1 MQFPLA
7 IYGAPMIAFDAAEK
21 NGKADET
28 PRPFLGWDSL
38 TLLIT
43 LVARRFASTL
53 CQRRIAICL

>member
-1 MQFPLA
+1 MQFHWRF
-7 IYGAPMIAFDAAEK
+7 YGATMNAFDAAEK